1 MKTGKV
7 KWFSDM
13 RGYGFITDEEGNDV
27 FVHYSSIQMEGRK
40 SLNQNDIVE
49 FEIGNGTTNRTQA
62 VNVNVVYACFENRSL
77 NSQYA
82 IARLKSGCVVIK
94 VEFDKDGNIEDLTS
108 YANDIK
114 AKSSYISYVE
124 NRNQLV
130 SSVIVERMTPIY
142 VDGMWD
148 IGTDLQSMMSFE
160 EFEKEISDCNKDIIY
175 ISKENVN
182 LSDFGA
188 SLELEF
194 VEIFMIT
201 KQ

>member
-7 KWFSDM
+7 KWFNDAK
-13 RGYGFITDEEGNDV
+13 GYGFITDEAGSDV
-27 FVHYSSIQMEGRK
+27 FVHYSNIVAESRK

-49 FEIGNGTTNRTQA
+49 FEIGEGTTGRTQA
-62 VNVNVVYACFENRSL
+62 VNVSVVYACFKNRCL

-82 IARLKSGCVVIK
+82 IERLKSGCVVIK
-94 VEFDKDGNIEDLTS
+94 VEFDEDGNIEDLTS

-130 SSVIVERMTPIY
+130 SSVIVERMTPTY

-148 IGTDLQSMMSFE
+148 IDTDLQSIMSFE
-160 EFEKEISDCNKDIIY
+160 EFEKEISSCKGDINY
-175 ISKENVN
+175 ISKENTD
-182 LSDFGA
+182 LSDFGS

-194 VEIFMIT
+194 VKMLT
-201 KQ
+201 NQ

>member
-175 ISKENVN
+175 IFKY
-182 LSDFGA
+182 
-188 SLELEF
+188 
-194 VEIFMIT
+194 
-201 KQ
+201 K

>member
-62 VNVNVVYACFENRSL
+62 VNVNVVYACFENGSL

-82 IARLKSGCVVIK
+82 IERLKSGCVVIK
-94 VEFDKDGNIEDLTS
+94 VEFDKDGNIEDFTS